1 MASCSLRSSNVSPV
15 AATVSRIARLTAGS
29 RARSAGSS
37 KKLTSENVSDDDVVE
52 KAGGGLARVRRVSV
66 EALALRLCARVST
79 PSVGLEDIAE
89 GVVCATLCVEA
100 SEKALGDQK
109 EPPFVTSSFFTLR
122 GHSN

>member
-1 MASCSLRSSNVSPV
+1 MIIKLFKRKPRRRHRVAHRTAHRWKPCEIGGIVEKLR
-15 AATVSRIARLTAGS
+15 
-29 RARSAGSS
+29 
-37 KKLTSENVSDDDVVE
+37 SENVSDDDVVE

-109 EPPFVTSSFFTLR
+109 EPPFVTSSFFTIR

>member
-1 MASCSLRSSNVSPV
+1 MLS
-15 AATVSRIARLTAGS
+15 
-29 RARSAGSS
+29 
-37 KKLTSENVSDDDVVE
+37 SENVSDDDVVE